1 MSDATLRRTAL
12 YPAHVE
18 AGAKMVDFA
27 GWEMPLNYGSQIAE
41 HKAVREG
48 AGMFDVSHMT
58 VIDVTDGTGAGSAL
72 ALLRKLLAND
82 VAKLG
87 TPGKALYGA
96 MLNDDG
102 GIIDDLIVYRRE
114 AGYRTVVNAATRD
127 KVLAWIEAR
136 NDTGAV
142 VAEQDL
148 AMIAVQGPQA
158 IARFEA
164 ASGWQDV
171 DGIAPF
177 AMREADGWMVG
188 RTGYTGEDGVEV
200 VLPGDAALTLWRSL
214 AGAGTAP
221 AGLAA
226 RDTLRLE
233 AGLNLYGQDMD
244 ESTSPLV
251 SNLAWTVAWK
261 PEERDFIGRAALERE
276 RAAGPAAR
284 LTGLVMEDK
293 GVLRHGQR
301 VVTEQ
306 GDGAVTSG
314 IFSPTLGYSI
324 ALGRLP
330 RGAAGTC
337 QVDVRG
343 RLKTVRIVKP
353 PFVRKGKKVYE

>member
-1 MSDATLRRTAL
+1 MSDANLRRTAL

-18 AGAKMVDFA
+18 AGAKLVDFA

-41 HKAVREG
+41 HKAVREA

-58 VIDVTDGTGAGSAL
+58 VIDVADGAAAGSAL

-82 VAKLG
+82 VAKLAE
-87 TPGKALYGA
+87 PGKALYGA

-102 GIIDDLIVYRRE
+102 GIIDDLIVYRRD
-114 AGYRTVVNAATRD
+114 AGYRAVVNAATRD

-136 NDTGAV
+136 NDTGAD
-142 VAEQDL
+142 VAERDL
-148 AMIAVQGPQA
+148 AIVAVQGPQA
-158 IARFEA
+158 IDRFEA
-164 ASGWQDV
+164 AAGWRGVAD
-171 DGIAPF
+171 IAPF
-177 AMREADGWMVG
+177 SMREADGWMVG

-200 VLPGDAALTLWRSL
+200 VLPGAAALELWRAL
-214 AGAGTAP
+214 VAAGVTP

-261 PEERDFIGRAALERE
+261 PEDRDFIGRAALERG
-276 RAAGPAAR
+276 RGAGPSAR
-284 LTGLVMEDK
+284 LTGLVLEDK

-301 VVTEQ
+301 IVRPVVALDAEGTVAG
-306 GDGAVTSG
+306 GDEVAGLCSHLLRPQLCDNEL
-314 IFSPTLGYSI
+314 SPAS
-324 ALGRLP
+324 A
-330 RGAAGTC
+330 
-337 QVDVRG
+337 
-343 RLKTVRIVKP
+343 
-353 PFVRKGKKVYE
+353 